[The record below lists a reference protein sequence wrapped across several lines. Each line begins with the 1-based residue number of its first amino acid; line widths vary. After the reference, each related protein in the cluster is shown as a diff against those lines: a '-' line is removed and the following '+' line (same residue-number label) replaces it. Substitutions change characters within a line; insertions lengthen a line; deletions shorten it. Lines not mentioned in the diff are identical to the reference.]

1 MLQITQLIYET
12 DMLLQNI
19 SPHYLLLLLLFAN
32 LLSLNVLSS
41 FPFWV
46 KQKVAD
52 LVFVSIRDVY
62 IKIS

>member
-19 SPHYLLLLLLFAN
+19 SPHYLLLLFAN